1 MKASRHSLAEQH
13 RHLLERIAAERG
25 AMAASLVIW
34 RQPLAV
40 LDLGCSLGRFVRAHP
55 LAVASGFVLARLAL
69 PKPLRR
75 VARWWWYGSQLAS
88 LLLRP
93 SACRA

>member
-1 MKASRHSLAEQH
+1 MKASRVSLAEQH
-13 RHLLERIAAERG
+13 RNLLERIAEERG

-34 RQPLAV
+34 HQPLAV

-55 LAVASGFVLARLAL
+55 LAVASGFALARLAL

-88 LLLRP
+88 LL
-93 SACRA
+93 AKA

>member
-1 MKASRHSLAEQH
+1 MKATRHSLAEQH
-13 RHLLERIAAERG
+13 KNLLERIAAERG

-40 LDLGCSLGRFVRAHP
+40 LDLVCSLGRFVRAHP

-88 LLLRP
+88 LL
-93 SACRA
+93 AKA